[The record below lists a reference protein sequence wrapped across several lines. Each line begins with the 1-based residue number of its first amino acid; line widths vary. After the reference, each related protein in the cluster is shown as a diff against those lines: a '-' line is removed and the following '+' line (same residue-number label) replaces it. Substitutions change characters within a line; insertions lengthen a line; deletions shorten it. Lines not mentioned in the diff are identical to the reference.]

1 MSNSDWATQEFE
13 RFRPQLRDIAYRML
27 GSAAEAD
34 DAVQESWV
42 RLHRSDSERVENLR
56 GWLTIVVG
64 RVCLDMLRARHRRRE
79 EYVGT
84 WLPEPVV
91 VEDDVRDPE
100 HEALVADSVGLALLA
115 VLEKLSPAER
125 IAFVLHDMFAVPFDD
140 IAEILDREPAA
151 ARQLASRA
159 RRRLRGEAPIND
171 ADLAAQRTVVDAFV
185 GAVRSGDFEA
195 LVAILDPEVVFSID
209 VGMIA
214 PGARPA
220 VKGSQ
225 AVIREV
231 RDRGPQFAHLGR
243 PAIVNGAAGLVIETD
258 RKVLGVV
265 AFTIMHGLVTRI
277 DIVADPEKLR
287 SVRSR
292 SQS

>member
-1 MSNSDWATQEFE
+1 
-13 RFRPQLRDIAYRML
+13 
-27 GSAAEAD
+27 
-34 DAVQESWV
+34 
-42 RLHRSDSERVENLR
+42 VENLR

>member
-1 MSNSDWATQEFE
+1 MQEFE
-13 RFRPQLRDIAYRML
+13 EFRPQLRDIAYRML
-27 GSAAEAD
+27 GSTTEAD

-91 VEDDVRDPE
+91 VEDDARDPE
-100 HEALVADSVGLALLA
+100 QEAVVADSIGLALLA

-140 IAEILDREPAA
+140 IAEILGREPAA

-159 RRRLRGEAPIND
+159 RRRLRGQAPIPSSD
-171 ADLAAQRTVVDAFV
+171 IGSQRKVVDAFLS
-185 GAVRSGDFEA
+185 ATRSGDFEA
-195 LVAILDPEVVFSID
+195 LVEILDPDVVFSID
-209 VGMIA
+209 VGLIA
-214 PGARPA
+214 PAARPPIA
-220 VKGSQ
+220 GSK
-225 AVIREV
+225 AVIDEV
-231 RDRGPQFAHLGR
+231 RARGPQFAHLAR
-243 PAIVNGAAGLVIETD
+243 PAIVNGAAGLVIGTE
-258 RKVLGVV
+258 RRIMGVV
-265 AFTIMHGLVTRI
+265 AFSITNGRIARI

-287 SVRSR
+287 SVRPR
-292 SQS
+292 S